1 MQEKTMQYNTYNM
14 VYSTYKTIQN
24 NTNHNTVFSIQYQS
38 NAKYNAQNTI
48 EYTVEYSKFKKYC
61 MIIRKITKYHTGH

>member
-1 MQEKTMQYNTYNM
+1 MQEKIQYMQYNTYNM

-24 NTNHNTVFSIQYQS
+24 NTKHSTVFSIQYQS

-48 EYTVEYSKFKKYC
+48 ECTVEYIKFKKYC
-61 MIIRKITKYHTGH
+61 MIIQYVK